1 MKKTTLTVLAL
12 AVLLTGCAKSA
23 DSAAAANADVQMRVQ
38 DGYIQYYNGTDW
50 ENLIAT
56 AELKGDPGEKGDK
69 GDKGDQGEPGEKG
82 ERGATGPK
90 GAKGDKGDKGEKGD
104 KGDKGDPGTNGADGL
119 NGANGK
125 DGTNGK
131 DGRDGINGK
140 DGASAIPGITQE
152 FICTVGNYYSMN
164 AMDDECGYIQ
174 IGAAKNVLFN
184 QRRTVSN
191 SSGNPQQI
199 SVLMNEDGQFAVTAV
214 AESGWQFVKWSDGQ
228 TNPSRTVTY
237 TDNTSLCAYFEPVTP
252 LISWN
257 SITPLSSG
265 SVAELSHPYSASE
278 PWLDI
283 LYIGDMWIDS
293 QSLLGGGIYVD
304 KGENDQLG
312 KYISVKHST
321 TTTIRYGGLAVYPS
335 RDLNTYIDGRVLSLA
350 LYAQSGQCADLRIQV
365 LVDGVVVDPETVLP
379 ALSTVDWLYA
389 KGEAP
394 RPTPTPT
401 PYIAEPEPTEVPTPK
416 PTATATPTPYIAE
429 PEPTEVPT
437 PEPTPEPTPNIPEP
451 EPTEVPTPEPT
462 PEPTPNI
469 PEPEPTEAPPTDGP
483 QPAPEEESA
492 RQRSHQAKPTAAFK
506 FSPIRNLQAVFSNSA
521 KNAR

>member
-1 MKKTTLTVLAL
+1 MKKATLTVLAL

-82 ERGATGPK
+82 ERGVTGPK
-90 GAKGDKGDKGEKGD
+90 GAKGDKGDKGE

-228 TNPSRTVTY
+228 TSPSRTVTY

-350 LYAQSGQCADLRIQV
+350 LYAQSGKCADLRIQV

-394 RPTPTPT
+394 RPTPAPT
-401 PYIAEPEPTEVPTPK
+401 PYIAEPEPTEVPTSD
-416 PTATATPTPYIAE
+416 E
-429 PEPTEVPT
+429 
-437 PEPTPEPTPNIPEP
+437 
-451 EPTEVPTPEPT
+451 
-462 PEPTPNI
+462 
-469 PEPEPTEAPPTDGP
+469 P

-521 KNAR
+521 KNVRSKSPITGNSARRGLAFCAGVWYIHSVR

>member
-1 MKKTTLTVLAL
+1 
-12 AVLLTGCAKSA
+12 
-23 DSAAAANADVQMRVQ
+23 
-38 DGYIQYYNGTDW
+38 
-50 ENLIAT
+50 
-56 AELKGDPGEKGDK
+56 
-69 GDKGDQGEPGEKG
+69 
-82 ERGATGPK
+82 
-90 GAKGDKGDKGEKGD
+90 
-104 KGDKGDPGTNGADGL
+104 
-119 NGANGK
+119 
-125 DGTNGK
+125 
-131 DGRDGINGK
+131 
-140 DGASAIPGITQE
+140 
-152 FICTVGNYYSMN
+152 
-164 AMDDECGYIQ
+164 
-174 IGAAKNVLFN
+174 
-184 QRRTVSN
+184 
-191 SSGNPQQI
+191 
-199 SVLMNEDGQFAVTAV
+199 MNEDGQFAVTAV

-335 RDLNTYIDGRVLSLA
+335 RDLNTYIDGRVLTLA

-401 PYIAEPEPTEVPTPK
+401 PYIPEPEPTEVPTPK
-416 PTATATPTPYIAE
+416 PTATATPTPAPY
-429 PEPTEVPT
+429 
-437 PEPTPEPTPNIPEP
+437 IPEP
-451 EPTEVPTPEPT
+451 EPTEVPTHDE
-462 PEPTPNI
+462 
-469 PEPEPTEAPPTDGP
+469 P

>member
-69 GDKGDQGEPGEKG
+69 GDKGDQGEP
-82 ERGATGPK
+82 
-90 GAKGDKGDKGEKGD
+90 GEKGD

-350 LYAQSGQCADLRIQV
+350 LYAQSGKCADLRIQV
-365 LVDGVVVDPETVLP
+365 LVDGAVVDPETVLP

-401 PYIAEPEPTEVPTPK
+401 PYIAEPEPTEVPTSD
-416 PTATATPTPYIAE
+416 E
-429 PEPTEVPT
+429 
-437 PEPTPEPTPNIPEP
+437 
-451 EPTEVPTPEPT
+451 
-462 PEPTPNI
+462 
-469 PEPEPTEAPPTDGP
+469 P

-521 KNAR
+521 KNVRSKSPITGNSARRGLAFCAGVWYIHSVR

>member
-1 MKKTTLTVLAL
+1 MWLYTNWCCKK
-12 AVLLTGCAKSA
+12 CS
-23 DSAAAANADVQMRVQ
+23 S
-38 DGYIQYYNGTDW
+38 
-50 ENLIAT
+50 LIS
-56 AELKGDPGEKGDK
+56 
-69 GDKGDQGEPGEKG
+69 
-82 ERGATGPK
+82 GAQ
-90 GAKGDKGDKGEKGD
+90 
-104 KGDKGDPGTNGADGL
+104 
-119 NGANGK
+119 
-125 DGTNGK
+125 
-131 DGRDGINGK
+131 
-140 DGASAIPGITQE
+140 SAILLATTAD
-152 FICTVGNYYSMN
+152 F
-164 AMDDECGYIQ
+164 
-174 IGAAKNVLFN
+174 
-184 QRRTVSN
+184 
-191 SSGNPQQI
+191 
-199 SVLMNEDGQFAVTAV
+199 VLMNEDGQFAVTAV

-350 LYAQSGQCADLRIQV
+350 LYAQSGKCADLRIQV

-394 RPTPTPT
+394 RPTQHQHH
-401 PYIAEPEPTEVPTPK
+401 ILR
-416 PTATATPTPYIAE
+416 
-429 PEPTEVPT
+429 
-437 PEPTPEPTPNIPEP
+437 NRS
-451 EPTEVPTPEPT
+451 
-462 PEPTPNI
+462 
-469 PEPEPTEAPPTDGP
+469 PPRYQHLNRLPRQHQHRHHIFRNRSPPRYQHLTNHN
-483 QPAPEEESA
+483 QPRKKNPRGNAA
-492 RQRSHQAKPTAAFK
+492 IRQSQPR
-506 FSPIRNLQAVFSNSA
+506 RSNSVQYGIYRPFSQTPQKMCA
-521 KNAR
+521 QKAR

>member
-1 MKKTTLTVLAL
+1 MTPAKKATRAIKATKV
-12 AVLLTGCAKSA
+12 
-23 DSAAAANADVQMRVQ
+23 
-38 DGYIQYYNGTDW
+38 
-50 ENLIAT
+50 NL
-56 AELKGDPGEKGDK
+56 EKR
-69 GDKGDQGEPGEKG
+69 G

-401 PYIAEPEPTEVPTPK
+401 PYIAEPEPTE
-416 PTATATPTPYIAE
+416 
-429 PEPTEVPT
+429 
-437 PEPTPEPTPNIPEP
+437 
-451 EPTEVPTPEPT
+451 
-462 PEPTPNI
+462 
-469 PEPEPTEAPPTDGP
+469 APPTDGP